1 LTKKIKW
8 GSESSPFFIDKL
20 KKVFQ
25 DTSTM
30 KLNTPKAKEL
40 TAIVLGEATKAVKK
54 AALNELLVI
63 AGETAIR
70 EERERDD
77 RARRMWGTPTHG
89 W

>member
-1 LTKKIKW
+1 
-8 GSESSPFFIDKL
+8 
-20 KKVFQ
+20 
-25 DTSTM
+25 M

-40 TAIVLGEATKAVKK
+40 TAIVLGEATKADKK
-54 AALNELLVI
+54 AALNELLEI

-77 RARRMWGTPTHG
+77 RARRMYGAPLNG